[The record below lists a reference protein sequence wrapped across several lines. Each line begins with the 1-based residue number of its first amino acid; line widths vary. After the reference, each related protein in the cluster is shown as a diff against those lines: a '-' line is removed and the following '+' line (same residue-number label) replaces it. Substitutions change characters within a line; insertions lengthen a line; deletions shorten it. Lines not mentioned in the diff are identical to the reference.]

1 LNVVIP
7 AARSPRHCGTFSFQA
22 GWFIR
27 SGVGFNREVTVLQA
41 IGLMSGTSLDG
52 VDVAAISTDGERIAA
67 FGPRGYRP
75 YAEAERALLRQA
87 LADAALLSDRTARP
101 GALAAADRLVTAAHG
116 EAIAGFLVKH
126 PIRADII
133 GFHGQTVLHRPE
145 RGLTVQ
151 IGAGDALARL
161 TGIPVAYDF
170 RAADVAAGGQ
180 GAPLVP
186 VFHRALAAGLDRP
199 GPLMILNIG
208 GVANISYLARRNDCE
223 EPIACDTG
231 PGNALID
238 DFVRARTGAAFD
250 EGGEAAAGGTVDHAW
265 LERAL
270 AEPYF
275 AMPPPK
281 SIDRNMF
288 ARFIDSLD
296 EFSPAD
302 GAATLTAFT
311 AAAVARIVPHLPQPP
326 KSVIVA
332 GGGARNRTL
341 MRMLGE
347 RLAPA
352 TVETAEAVGWSADA
366 LEAQAFA
373 FLAARHL
380 RGLPITFPGTTGV
393 ARAMTGGVIAKPAA
407 A

>member
-1 LNVVIP
+1 M
-7 AARSPRHCGTFSFQA
+7 
-22 GWFIR
+22 
-27 SGVGFNREVTVLQA
+27 LQA

-52 VDVAAISTDGERIAA
+52 VDIAAISTDGERIAA
-67 FGPRGYRP
+67 LGPRGYRP

-87 LADAALLSDRTARP
+87 LSDAAGLSDRSARP
-101 GALAAADRLVTAAHG
+101 GSLAAAERLVTRAHG
-116 EAIAGFLVKH
+116 EAVAGFLAEH
-126 PIRADII
+126 RIEADII
-133 GFHGQTVLHRPE
+133 GFPGQTVLHRPE

-170 RAADVAAGGQ
+170 RAADMAAGGQ

-186 VFHRALAAGLDRP
+186 VFHRALAAGLGR
-199 GPLMILNIG
+199 PLMIVNIG
-208 GVANISYLARRNDCE
+208 GVANITWLGRGEDGE
-223 EPIACDTG
+223 DPIACDTG

-238 DFVRARTGAAFD
+238 DFVRARTAASFD
-250 EGGEAAAGGTVDHAW
+250 AGGEMAAAGTIDRAW
-265 LERAL
+265 LARAL
-270 AEPYF
+270 GDPFF

-281 SIDRNMF
+281 SLDRNAFASF
-288 ARFIDSLD
+288 ARGLD
-296 EFSPAD
+296 ELSVAD

-311 AAAVARIVPHLPQPP
+311 AAAIARIVPLLPQPP
-326 KSVIVA
+326 RRVIVA

-341 MRMLGE
+341 MGMLAA

-352 TVETAEAVGWSADA
+352 AVETAEAAGWSADA

-393 ARAMTGGVIAKPAA
+393 ARAMTGGVMARPAA